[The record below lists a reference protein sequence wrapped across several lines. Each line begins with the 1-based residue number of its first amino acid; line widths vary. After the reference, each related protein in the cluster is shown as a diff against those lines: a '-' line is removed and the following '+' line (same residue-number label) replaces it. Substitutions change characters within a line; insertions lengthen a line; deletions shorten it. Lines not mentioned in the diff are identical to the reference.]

1 MKPLLKLRKARISG
15 AKRRPTASSITQGLQ
30 ALPPHQS
37 GQPKMINETYLVKYL
52 NKDGLEG
59 YKLATAAEA
68 QELTQPGI
76 ASHQGIKV
84 LFIQPYC

>member
-1 MKPLLKLRKARISG
+1 
-15 AKRRPTASSITQGLQ
+15 
-30 ALPPHQS
+30 
-37 GQPKMINETYLVKYL
+37 MINETYLVKYL
-52 NKDGLEG
+52 SKDGLEG